1 MSLGSRLRSFIT
13 LNGLSVRE
21 LEKRTGIPYRSL
33 HEYLS
38 DKRKPGA
45 DHLAKMPTVGI
56 DVEWLLTGEVK
67 PGLKFK
73 ITADRDDAVTLDFD
87 LSNIGGLSPA
97 TGSMCADLTLS
108 KMIVRDSIELVNEVI
123 EQNPTAFSL
132 MGVQGCVTSVW
143 VVFSA
148 YMSSIERHEEH
159 FVTARDTDYPV
170 EKIAEIL
177 FGPVREKLKSS
188 LLDRA
193 NDLAQSRRL
202 SANNILEE

>member
-73 ITADRDDAVTLDFD
+73 ITADRDDTVNLDFD
-87 LSNIGGLSPA
+87 LSNSEGLLPV
-97 TGSMCADLTLS
+97 TGSMCADLTFS
-108 KMIVRDSIELVNEVI
+108 EKIVRDAIELVNELI

-148 YMSSIERHEEH
+148 YMSLIERHEEH
-159 FVTARDTDYPV
+159 FIKARDTDYPV

-177 FGPVREKLKSS
+177 FGPVREKMKAILM
-188 LLDRA
+188 DRA
-193 NDLAQSRRL
+193 KELAQSRGGSDR
-202 SANNILEE
+202 SILEE